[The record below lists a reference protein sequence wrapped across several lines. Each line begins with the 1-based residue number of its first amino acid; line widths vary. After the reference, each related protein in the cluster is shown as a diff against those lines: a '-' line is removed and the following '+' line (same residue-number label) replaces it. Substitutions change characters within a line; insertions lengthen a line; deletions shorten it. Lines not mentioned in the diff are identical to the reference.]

1 MVSSTSGYGARITEL
16 PTIEDPGLLI
26 QLLAWGTNYSLVGGY
41 NISFG
46 DFYDGDSR
54 VLSMRTQ

>member
-1 MVSSTSGYGARITEL
+1 MVLPTSVHGAIEL

-41 NISFG
+41 IISFG

-54 VLSMRTQ
+54 V

>member
-1 MVSSTSGYGARITEL
+1 MVLSTSVHGARITEL

-41 NISFG
+41 IIPFG

-54 VLSMRTQ
+54 V